1 MLRESVVH
9 ARRQPP
15 CAACTHHPLGHS
27 PARPPSLPLPFLPSA
42 HSQANIAKDL
52 QNIENRIMLNEAEV
66 LDLQAQKFNL
76 LARDK
81 RLEALEKRLSI
92 TPTARSGSISSSDLV
107 GPFMP
112 APTGLTAT
120 FGAATALSEPP
131 FSRLE
136 VDEAAAGTQPAAS
149 ENVVPNLGAASAMAA
164 SAAGKRRASD
174 RADGTPASTKRHRAA
189 HRGSPVAAASTVP

>member
-1 MLRESVVH
+1 
-9 ARRQPP
+9 
-15 CAACTHHPLGHS
+15 
-27 PARPPSLPLPFLPSA
+27 
-42 HSQANIAKDL
+42 
-52 QNIENRIMLNEAEV
+52 MLNEAEV

-120 FGAATALSEPP
+120 FGAATALIEPP

-174 RADGTPASTKRHRAA
+174 RADGTPASKRQQPTNARQQPTKRHRAA